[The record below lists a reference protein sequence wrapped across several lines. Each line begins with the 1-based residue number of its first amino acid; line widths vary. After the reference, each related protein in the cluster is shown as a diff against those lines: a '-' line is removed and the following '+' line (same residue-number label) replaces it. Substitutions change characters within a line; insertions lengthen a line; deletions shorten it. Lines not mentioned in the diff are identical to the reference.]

1 MSGIRCVPTVLTTK
15 LAAIL
20 LWMMDNIYIRTD
32 PAGKYQGRQRE
43 VNRKDRRCHRHG
55 DGSGSS
61 HPVRQ

>member
-43 VNRKDRRCHRHG
+43 VNRKDV
-55 DGSGSS
+55 SVKSTS
-61 HPVRQ
+61 V